1 MIPTHF
7 AAPVFEGAHWGHHG
21 FAGYPVAEPFL
32 AEEPFYN
39 HYDNFAAAEVDHYL
53 DNDFGYDYAPFAH
66 GVHGHDW
73 SVPRCGLHAHGGG
86 GRAVGAS
93 G

>member
-66 GVHGHDW
+66 GVHGH
-73 SVPRCGLHAHGGG
+73 LAHAYGHGYPMDLAYLKGKP
-86 GRAVGAS
+86 AH
-93 G
+93 